1 LSVEKPIGAVFAF
14 YKKTMAMIPGI
25 HSGGHADIFFEAL
38 KRTGPYYF
46 NGVLLWLSF
55 SKQ

>member
-1 LSVEKPIGAVFAF
+1 VEKTYRGGFCF
-14 YKKTMAMIPGI
+14 LQKKAMATIPGI

-46 NGVLLWLSF
+46 KGVLLWLSF

>member
-1 LSVEKPIGAVFAF
+1 VEKPIGAVFAF

-46 NGVLLWLSF
+46 KGVLLWLSF